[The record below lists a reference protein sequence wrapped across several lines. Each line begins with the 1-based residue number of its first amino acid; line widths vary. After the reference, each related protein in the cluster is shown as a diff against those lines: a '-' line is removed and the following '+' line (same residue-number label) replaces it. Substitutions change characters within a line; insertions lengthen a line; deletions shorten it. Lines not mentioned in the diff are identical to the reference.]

1 MSTFRTTNTQKV
13 RLYQI
18 ASDMKGRGLSDLFI
32 AAAVG
37 LAEYY
42 EGAYE
47 LFELWASEEKPSEQD
62 QIISDLQEEIDE
74 YAEQPKT
81 PVKKP
86 YISFKD
92 LDSIAKNVDGFKAH
106 LKTIVDQWGGISKLS
121 KETGI
126 PQPSLSRFFKTSSM
140 PRRTT
145 IYKIAEALNLSEKEI
160 ITDWAS

>member
-1 MSTFRTTNTQKV
+1 MSTFRTTDTQKV
-13 RLYQI
+13 RVYQI
-18 ASDMKGRGLSDLFI
+18 AADMKSGGLSDSFI
-32 AAAVG
+32 ASAVK

-47 LFELWASEEKPSEQD
+47 LFELWSSEEDEKERD
-62 QIISDLQEEIDE
+62 QIIADIQDEIVE
-74 YAEQPKT
+74 YKEQPKE

-92 LDSIAKNVDGFKAH
+92 LDSIAKNVEGFKAH
-106 LKTIVDQWGGISKLS
+106 LKTKVDQWGGISKLS

-126 PQPSLSRFFKTSSM
+126 PQPSLSRFFNTASM

-145 IYKIAEALNLSEKEI
+145 LYKIAEALNLSEKEI
-160 ITDWAS
+160 ITDWAA